1 MSDSNFSIVAA
12 RDLVSDL
19 NNIQVFL
26 ECAPEDISSEVITEL
41 NTFQH
46 HLIGQLEIML
56 AGISRGDGVSPC

>member
-1 MSDSNFSIVAA
+1 MSDSNFFIVAA

-26 ECAPEDISSEVITEL
+26 QCAPEDISSEVITEL

-46 HLIGQLEIML
+46 HLVGQLEIML
-56 AGISRGDGVSPC
+56 AGILRGIES